1 MISVSPFFR
10 SSKISFDKSSFFLH
24 NSLLMTPFSGV
35 VIQGILYEGL
45 FFCSFWETSG
55 PLQIS
60 RMIFGRIFQVTA
72 SFRDFN
78 LPESFLAAL
87 DQRGFTEPTPVQAQV
102 LSQPDLSRDMVV
114 QARTG
119 SGKTLGFLLPILSEL
134 EGGNKNPRVLVLS
147 PTRELAMQNAN
158 ESEFFGKIKGIGTA
172 AIVGGMSMEH
182 QIFKLK
188 HGTTVVVGTP
198 GRVLDHVRRGTLDLS
213 EIETVVLDE
222 GDSMMDMGFREELE
236 AILDA
241 ATSRKRTW
249 LFSATMPEA
258 VFSLAQRYLND
269 PLRLEL
275 NHDEEQHADI
285 VHRAYLCP
293 SRQRME
299 ALVNVLLWERPQERP
314 GEVAGRLQEEGFMAL
329 ALNGDMTQRERSN
342 ALESFRSGRIPVLVA
357 TNVAARGLD
366 VQGVSHVIQLG
377 LPDDMETFVHRSGR
391 TGRAGHE
398 GSNILILTP
407 SESGRFKFMI
417 RGSQMRVEWQKVPD
431 IQEISIIQREV
442 REEALLSAEPK
453 PEIRAWAESL
463 LEKSEDGAELA
474 AKLLSVIVKDIPTGY
489 ALRETLQRELD
500 ARRDRASSRREGRTG
515 GRFDGS
521 PRERLRFRDGASPRG
536 RGVLIRVSKGR
547 NDQEW
552 SVGRILG
559 ALCSSLGVNRNEI
572 GNIKMRDSYT
582 EVELSPAAL
591 DSLNDGGRS
600 RLIDR
605 GLLDGGPREPRLAGP
620 RRERRFDRSGERL
633 DRERFD
639 RHERRPRRNDY

>member
-1 MISVSPFFR
+1 
-10 SSKISFDKSSFFLH
+10 
-24 NSLLMTPFSGV
+24 
-35 VIQGILYEGL
+35 
-45 FFCSFWETSG
+45 
-55 PLQIS
+55 
-60 RMIFGRIFQVTA
+60 MIFGRIFQVTA

-119 SGKTLGFLLPILSEL
+119 SGKTLGFLLPILSER

-285 VHRAYLCP
+285 VHRAYL
-293 SRQRME
+293 
-299 ALVNVLLWERPQERP
+299 
-314 GEVAGRLQEEGFMAL
+314 
-329 ALNGDMTQRERSN
+329 
-342 ALESFRSGRIPVLVA
+342 
-357 TNVAARGLD
+357 
-366 VQGVSHVIQLG
+366 
-377 LPDDMETFVHRSGR
+377 
-391 TGRAGHE
+391 
-398 GSNILILTP
+398 
-407 SESGRFKFMI
+407 
-417 RGSQMRVEWQKVPD
+417 
-431 IQEISIIQREV
+431 
-442 REEALLSAEPK
+442 
-453 PEIRAWAESL
+453 
-463 LEKSEDGAELA
+463 
-474 AKLLSVIVKDIPTGY
+474 
-489 ALRETLQRELD
+489 
-500 ARRDRASSRREGRTG
+500 
-515 GRFDGS
+515 
-521 PRERLRFRDGASPRG
+521 
-536 RGVLIRVSKGR
+536 
-547 NDQEW
+547 
-552 SVGRILG
+552 
-559 ALCSSLGVNRNEI
+559 
-572 GNIKMRDSYT
+572 
-582 EVELSPAAL
+582 
-591 DSLNDGGRS
+591 
-600 RLIDR
+600 
-605 GLLDGGPREPRLAGP
+605 
-620 RRERRFDRSGERL
+620 
-633 DRERFD
+633 
-639 RHERRPRRNDY
+639 